1 MSPPAD
7 EECLVPVCSGRFFW
21 DHRLYFGHSAR
32 SLRGDCWIKR
42 LRKSTI
48 FELIHRFIEPDEGE
62 ICLDGVSIRE
72 LDIHELRRY
81 VGYSPQKGV
90 LWNKSIL
97 DNIIY
102 PLQKEDMNEETWRK
116 FNAAVNLAHV
126 NSFVQAMP
134 EGYDKQVENHGDNLS
149 GGEVQ
154 RILLARAFMSEPRI
168 LMLDEYT
175 SALDALTESDL
186 NDTLLSL
193 KGKQTILVI
202 AHRLSTVKNADVI
215 LVVDKGRIAEQGS
228 PVELLAQQGMYYKM
242 VEKQKI

>member
-1 MSPPAD
+1 M
-7 EECLVPVCSGRFFW
+7 
-21 DHRLYFGHSAR
+21 
-32 SLRGDCWIKR
+32 
-42 LRKSTI
+42 
-48 FELIHRFIEPDEGE
+48 
-62 ICLDGVSIRE
+62 
-72 LDIHELRRY
+72 
-81 VGYSPQKGV
+81 

-102 PLQKEDMNEETWRK
+102 PLQKEDMTEETWRK
-116 FNAAVNLAHV
+116 FSTAVELAHV
-126 NSFVQAMP
+126 DPFVLAMP
-134 EGYDKQVENHGDNLS
+134 EQYEKKVEGHGDNLS
-149 GGEVQ
+149 GGEIQ

-215 LVVDKGRIAEQGS
+215 LVVDKGRIVEQGS
-228 PVELLAQQGMYYKM
+228 PAELLVQQGMYYKM

>member
-1 MSPPAD
+1 
-7 EECLVPVCSGRFFW
+7 
-21 DHRLYFGHSAR
+21 
-32 SLRGDCWIKR
+32 
-42 LRKSTI
+42 
-48 FELIHRFIEPDEGE
+48 
-62 ICLDGVSIRE
+62 
-72 LDIHELRRY
+72 
-81 VGYSPQKGV
+81 
-90 LWNKSIL
+90 
-97 DNIIY
+97 
-102 PLQKEDMNEETWRK
+102 MNEAAWIK

-126 NSFVQAMP
+126 NSLVQAMP

-154 RILLARAFMSEPRI
+154 RILLARAFMGEPRI

-215 LVVDKGRIAEQGS
+215 LVMDQGRIVEQGS
-228 PVELLAQQGMYYKM
+228 PAELLAQQGMYYRM
-242 VEKQKI
+242 VEKQRI

>member
-1 MSPPAD
+1 M
-7 EECLVPVCSGRFFW
+7 
-21 DHRLYFGHSAR
+21 
-32 SLRGDCWIKR
+32 
-42 LRKSTI
+42 
-48 FELIHRFIEPDEGE
+48 
-62 ICLDGVSIRE
+62 
-72 LDIHELRRY
+72 
-81 VGYSPQKGV
+81 
-90 LWNKSIL
+90 

-116 FNAAVNLAHV
+116 FSTAVELAQV

-215 LVVDKGRIAEQGS
+215 LVVDKGLIVEQGS
-228 PVELLAQQGMYYKM
+228 PAELLSQQGVYYRM